1 MFSTHVFVFMNVLIF
16 SVLFLR
22 VLKSCLFLMAFVF
35 FGLDEVL
42 LKDEQ
47 AIVGDE
53 WRRRCDEFV
62 KCLRNVTKL
71 FQLVAGIPNKVY
83 ASAVKLFIVFFFRFL

>member
-1 MFSTHVFVFMNVLIF
+1 
-16 SVLFLR
+16 
-22 VLKSCLFLMAFVF
+22 MAFVF

-83 ASAVKLFIVFFFRFL
+83 ASAVKLFIVFFSIFMICVISQC